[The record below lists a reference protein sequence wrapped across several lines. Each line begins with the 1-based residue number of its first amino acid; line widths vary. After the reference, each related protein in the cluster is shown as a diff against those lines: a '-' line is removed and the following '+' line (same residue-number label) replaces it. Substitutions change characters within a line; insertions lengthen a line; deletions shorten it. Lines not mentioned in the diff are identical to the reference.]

1 MSGEAPDARTPST
14 LSPADPNFLLFHP
27 IIIYHRQLATEFYE
41 HVLKQI
47 NYPPAVAPLP
57 SIDEEKVESAP
68 APGAALVVPYCDN
81 SP

>member
-14 LSPADPNFLLFHP
+14 LSPSDPNFLLFHP

-47 NYPPAVAPLP
+47 NYPPAATPLP

-68 APGAALVVPYCDN
+68 APGAVVVSLYLTN